1 MIELKQALIKLH
13 QLLASQF
20 GLDLRIF
27 LRIFLRSLCDLS
39 IYLRDRAAFRK
50 GYAGNM
56 KFMPYLHDCYEE
68 NVVKQ

>member
-20 GLDLRIF
+20 GLD